1 MAERKLEDL
10 LSILFQAHPWHGIAA
25 GPDIPEMVN
34 AFIELVPTDAVK
46 YELDKPS
53 GHLRLDRPHRYSSL
67 CPTPYGFIPQT
78 YSGRRVA
85 ERCAERTSTPTV
97 QGDGDPMDI
106 CVLTEKTIPAGNLLV
121 HARPIGGL
129 RMVDGDEADDKIIA
143 VLEADLAFGNIKDIR
158 EVPTGF
164 IERLQ
169 HYFLS
174 YKQLPAATPRK
185 VEIAEVYD
193 RAEAQ
198 EVIRRSI
205 EDYRETYGEPGGR
218 LDELRRL
225 LAAR

>member
-10 LSILFQAHPWHGIAA
+10 LSVLFQAHPWHGIEV
-25 GPDIPEMVN
+25 GPKPPVSVN

-46 YELDKPS
+46 YELDKQS

-78 YSGRRVA
+78 YSGPRVA
-85 ERCAERTSTPTV
+85 ERCAARTGHKAI

-106 CVLTEKTIPAGNLLV
+106 CVLTEKTIPGGNLLV

-143 VLEADLAFGNIKDIR
+143 VLEADLAYGNVQDIR
-158 EVPTGF
+158 EIPTGL

-174 YKQLPAATPRK
+174 YKQLPGVMPRK

-193 RAEAQ
+193 RAEAE
-198 EVIRRSI
+198 EVILRSNQ
-205 EDYRETYGEPGGR
+205 DYREKYGDPGAR
-218 LDELRRL
+218 VEELRRL
-225 LAAR
+225 LAGG